1 MCRAG
6 HSRREGVTM
15 RRGVRTEWGRGED
28 GDPRTRS
35 EGCQWF
41 LPWERVI
48 EMVLKASVTV
58 LASLAGRLRKT

>member
-1 MCRAG
+1 M
-6 HSRREGVTM
+6 TM